1 MDKKKV
7 LFITTQFPYNL
18 DNGGKIG
25 AFNGISVIAPN
36 FSVTVLSFSEEAK
49 YIEEGISYFLKKL
62 PLVVFER
69 PVLHDIH
76 IRHQKL
82 KLVNA
87 ILKGYIKGVPY
98 IASKFISDAMYRKID
113 EKFQKKYYWDYI
125 FVDYLNMSVYGNYIE
140 KNYKNRYGKMI
151 LKDHNIEYEL
161 VKQECDSSSLLKKCI
176 LIPEWMRTRKYEI
189 NQIKNA
195 DYVFSVCD
203 SNTNWMKQYN
213 QRCFTMFPTYEMLKI
228 EREMPSNHNILYMGN
243 LSWKSN
249 MEGLE
254 WFVRKAF
261 PLVCDVIP
269 DAKLTIVGSGP
280 SANIFKNHPN
290 INYLGYVKDIQHI
303 YDDQSIFIVPL
314 FDGSGI
320 RIKILEAFNNEI
332 PVVSTL
338 LACETIGAEN
348 GKDIIIADSAEDFAN
363 SIVEL
368 FDNYQLR
375 KDMVKNAKDFL
386 NRRFS
391 LSVRQMEFLRCL
403 EEDER

>member
-1 MDKKKV
+1 M
-7 LFITTQFPYNL
+7 
-18 DNGGKIG
+18 
-25 AFNGISVIAPN
+25 
-36 FSVTVLSFSEEAK
+36 
-49 YIEEGISYFLKKL
+49 
-62 PLVVFER
+62 
-69 PVLHDIH
+69 
-76 IRHQKL
+76 
-82 KLVNA
+82 
-87 ILKGYIKGVPY
+87 
-98 IASKFISDAMYRKID
+98 
-113 EKFQKKYYWDYI
+113 
-125 FVDYLNMSVYGNYIE
+125 
-140 KNYKNRYGKMI
+140 
-151 LKDHNIEYEL
+151 
-161 VKQECDSSSLLKKCI
+161 
-176 LIPEWMRTRKYEI
+176 
-189 NQIKNA
+189 
-195 DYVFSVCD
+195 
-203 SNTNWMKQYN
+203 
-213 QRCFTMFPTYEMLKI
+213 
-228 EREMPSNHNILYMGN
+228 
-243 LSWKSN
+243 
-249 MEGLE
+249 
-254 WFVRKAF
+254 FVRKAF
-261 PLVCDVIP
+261 PLVCDVIH